1 MHDDERALTGDQDPQ
16 GASDGFDPLAWEEI
30 SAFRKTERERLYAE
44 RRALDGKA
52 RQAIAAQIAGNL
64 ETILKLPVVRTIALY
79 WPIRGE
85 PNLTGFMRA
94 VHEGGHRVV
103 LPVVREKRTPLAFH
117 LWAPDAEMKRGIWNI
132 PVPRDTESAV
142 PDIVIAPVVGFDD
155 KGYRLGNGG
164 GYYDRT
170 LAGISAGT
178 LVIGVGYAFSR
189 LPTIHPMPWDVPM
202 DLMVLEDKIIDHRVA

>member
-1 MHDDERALTGDQDPQ
+1 MHDDERASSGDQDAH
-16 GASDGFDPLAWEEI
+16 GASGGIDPLAWEEA
-30 SAFRKTERERLYAE
+30 SAFRNAERERLYAE

-52 RQAIAAQIAGNL
+52 RQTISAQIAENL
-64 ETILKLPVVRTIALY
+64 ESLLKLPDARTIALY

-85 PNLTGFMRA
+85 PNLTGFMRK
-94 VHEGGHRVV
+94 VHESGHRVV
-103 LPVVREKRTPLAFH
+103 LPVVLEKRSPLAFH
-117 LWAPDAEMKRGIWNI
+117 LWAPDAEMERGIWNI
-132 PVPRDTESAV
+132 PVPRDTARAV

-155 KGYRLGNGG
+155 HGYRLGNGG

-170 LAGISAGT
+170 LAGISADT

-202 DLMVLEDKIIDHRVA
+202 DVMVLEDKIIDHRVD

>member
-1 MHDDERALTGDQDPQ
+1 MQDDERALSGDQDAQ
-16 GASDGFDPLAWEEI
+16 VASDGIDPLAWHEV
-30 SAFRKTERERLYAE
+30 SAFRKAERERLYAE

-52 RQAIAAQIAGNL
+52 RQTLSEQIAGNL
-64 ETILKLPVVRTIALY
+64 ETILRPSDARTVALY

-94 VHEGGHRVV
+94 VHESGHRVV
-103 LPVVREKRTPLAFH
+103 LPVVREKRTPLSFH
-117 LWAPDAEMKRGIWNI
+117 IWAPDAEMERGIWNI

-170 LAGISAGT
+170 LAGISADT
-178 LVIGVGYAFSR
+178 FVIGVGYAFSR

-202 DLMVLEDKIIDHRVA
+202 DVMVLEDRIIDHRFA